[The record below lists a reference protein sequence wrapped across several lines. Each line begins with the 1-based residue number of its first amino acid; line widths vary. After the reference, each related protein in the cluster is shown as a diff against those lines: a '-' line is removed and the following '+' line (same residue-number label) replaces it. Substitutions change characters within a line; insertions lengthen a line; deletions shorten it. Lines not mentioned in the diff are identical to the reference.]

1 MASLYRKF
9 RPDSFSSVIGQEHV
23 TKTLI
28 NQIET
33 GRIGH
38 AYLFTGSRG
47 VGKTTCARIFAKA
60 INCLS
65 PTDGSPCGKCDVCKA
80 LASPNMDILEI
91 DAASNNG
98 VDDAREIREKVNYP
112 PVNGKY
118 KIYIIDEVHML
129 TGSAF
134 NALLKTLEEPPSHAV
149 FILATTEAHKL
160 PATILSRCMRF
171 DFRLV
176 SVDEIAELIKKV
188 YDAEGKRYDI
198 DAVRYIAASA
208 EGSVRDALSIADMC
222 MSYSQDKLTYEQA
235 LSALG
240 GVDRSKIRV
249 LFSAIAESDCGECFK
264 AINDLALS
272 GKSMGLI
279 AKEITNYARD
289 LLLLKTAPKLIVE
302 TDEHIAMMR
311 EDLKTSS
318 TEFLTTLITLFSS
331 LDTELRY
338 SISPRIV
345 LETACIKACKLAVT
359 DIAALEERIARL
371 ERAAAQ
377 GDFRM
382 PAKSEIVPSVQPDVK
397 MSAPMAWGKVISY
410 FRNNESSRLQA
421 LVGNHTDVEIRNGE
435 FIIWGGENY
444 LEFCNQSTLD
454 ALNRAFATYNIGYKI
469 RIDKRMEQDK
479 DKELER
485 LKTLVGRDTKINI
498 VK

>member
-1 MASLYRKF
+1 MSSLYRKF
-9 RPDSFSSVIGQEHV
+9 RPTSFESVIGQEHV
-23 TKTLI
+23 TKTLV

-47 VGKTTCARIFAKA
+47 VGKTTCARIFARA
-60 INCLS
+60 INCLH
-65 PTDGSPCGKCDVCKA
+65 PVDGSPCGECEVCKA
-80 LASPNMDILEI
+80 LSSPNMDILEI

-176 SVDEIAELIKKV
+176 SVEEIAALISKI
-188 YDAEGKRYDI
+188 YDAEGKKYDL
-198 DAVRYIAASA
+198 DAVRYIASAA
-208 EGSVRDALSIADMC
+208 EGSVRDALSIADTC
-222 MSYSQDKLTYEQA
+222 LSFSQGKLTYDEA
-235 LSALG
+235 LNALG
-240 GVDRSKIRV
+240 GVDRGKIRK
-249 LFSAIAESDCGECFK
+249 LFLCIAASDAGGCFNAIDE
-264 AINDLALS
+264 LATS

-279 AKEITNYARD
+279 AKELAYYARD
-289 LLLLKTAPKLIVE
+289 LMLLRSAPKLLVE
-302 TDEHIAMMR
+302 TEEHLALMKQ
-311 EDLKTSS
+311 DLGVVSDD
-318 TEFLTTLITLFSS
+318 FLTTVITLFSS
-331 LDTELRY
+331 LDSELRY

-345 LETACIKACKLAVT
+345 LETACIRACKLAVT
-359 DIAALEERIARL
+359 DISALEERIARL
-371 ERAAAQ
+371 ER
-377 GDFRM
+377 GFV
-382 PAKSEIVPSVQPDVK
+382 PAKSQGESKEPVAPPPAVDLK

-410 FRNNESSRLQA
+410 MHFCSES
-421 LVGNHTDVEIRNGE
+421 TI
-435 FIIWGGENY
+435 
-444 LEFCNQSTLD
+444 D
-454 ALNRAFATYNIGYKI
+454 AINRAFTTYNIGYKL
-469 RIDKRMEQDK
+469 RIDKRTAVDK

-485 LKTLVGRDTKINI
+485 LKAMVGKDVPVNI